1 MPASDMQEGR
11 LFSMQGNHEQPP
23 EPDLHPELLRGKYVV
38 IGIGNP
44 YMKDDAIGLRV
55 TRELR
60 SRELGKDVLVYDYHA
75 MDLSLLSFFRN
86 ASKIIIVDAL
96 KSGSSPGTVSKYLVS
111 QKDGPLLKLPNLHEL
126 QLFDIMDL
134 ANHDGLLPSSSIV
147 IGVEPSDCGA
157 GEGLTEKVAAAVPVA
172 VSRIIAELN

>member
-1 MPASDMQEGR
+1 MQAN
-11 LFSMQGNHEQPP
+11 QEQPL
-23 EPDLHPELLRGKYVV
+23 EPDLHPELLKGKNVV

-44 YMKDDAIGLRV
+44 YMRDDAVGIHITG
-55 TRELR
+55 ELR
-60 SRELGKDVLVYDYHA
+60 NRRLGNDVLVYEYHA
-75 MDLSLLSFFRN
+75 MDLSMLSFFRN

-96 KSGSSPGTVSKYLVS
+96 KSGSSPGTVTKYKIS

-147 IGVEPSDCGA
+147 IGVEPSDCSA
-157 GEGLTEKVAAAVPVA
+157 GEGLTEKVAASVPVA
-172 VSRIIAELN
+172 VSKVISELE